1 MPNSCKVFEV
11 VVTTQSHEIHHV
23 KAHSHE
29 EAIEKHVLG
38 HSRHYTTYSGA
49 TSEPE
54 VEHIEGPWQCVE
66 DYEAQYGKLLEYHL

>member
-11 VVTTQSHEIHHV
+11 VVTTSSHEIHHV

-38 HSRHYTTYSGA
+38 QSRHYTTYSGGEK
-49 TSEPE
+49 EPE
-54 VEHIEGPWQCVE
+54 VEHIEGPWNSVE
-66 DYEAQYGKLLEYHL
+66 EYEARFGKFLERTP